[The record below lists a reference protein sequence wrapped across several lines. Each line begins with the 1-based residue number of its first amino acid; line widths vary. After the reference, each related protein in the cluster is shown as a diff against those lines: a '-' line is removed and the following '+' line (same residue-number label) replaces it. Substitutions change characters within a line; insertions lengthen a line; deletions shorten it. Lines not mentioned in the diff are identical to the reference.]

1 MKKNQINKN
10 RIKKKISSMSKIS
23 NDNNLMKNEETYLE
37 LKDNIN
43 KNNKEKKEPYPP
55 DVSEIIAK
63 ILIEKII
70 AISIRDAKKEEIQP
84 ILLNYYSE
92 YVTNQINTLLSLNY
106 LFHIEEPE
114 NFDTFDYSKFWN
126 TNYKKSNTW
135 VELEEPI
142 SSKCD
147 RNEGIFVRHIPL
159 ENNDKIPINDI
170 RQNNDNESLYKEN
183 NNIKKEIIDKRTRN
197 KRSIKNLNSELESL
211 EEVGAES
218 IDEDNISQ
226 KEKKQIQTNLPLN
239 KSIKQKIN
247 GKISNTNIRQAIS
260 FDKTLTKRI
269 KNEKIEF
276 SSKEI
281 PEINNEFNF
290 DKYDPPNIEILR
302 KEYEKQ
308 MEEKYMK
315 NKLSSLKRYTLLN
328 RVNIPK
334 ETIFN
339 SDKLTFDPD
348 GQIIEFKPINM
359 NILVDDFKKIN
370 HKLGMIEPSG
380 KLSLKRNSKIKG
392 TKRNLKKKISSIIIK
407 NPDDIDC
414 DKIFFSRINPNK
426 KTKTIQSGNN
436 FSLMLPSVG
445 VNIKDEEKVK
455 KGSREFG
462 KFFNKYSLE
471 DFERILNDCL
481 PKENQEL
488 VKNHLEKNKSIS
500 QLVKEKN
507 NIMSL
512 SMNNSGNNNNNNS
525 FEFPNP
531 LINQDNQDNEE
542 NQNNLNNEQYKRNS
556 LNNNNIIIANSKNID
571 MNNSTSLM
579 NNYNNS
585 FFTNRSKKLNYF
597 NTNLKGFIKLK
608 NTSNSSLKLELD
620 SLNDLEVKKQFFSPE
635 KTNRKFE
642 NLFTKKYKFMFN
654 KEKNKKDI
662 SKDMNDLNRRI
673 ISDVGWGNNTI
684 RKNMS
689 SQNILYSKHQNKNQ
703 LFKEL
708 GNSFINNFK
717 LKLPRERK
725 TKILD

>member
-1 MKKNQINKN
+1 
-10 RIKKKISSMSKIS
+10 
-23 NDNNLMKNEETYLE
+23 
-37 LKDNIN
+37 
-43 KNNKEKKEPYPP
+43 
-55 DVSEIIAK
+55 
-63 ILIEKII
+63 
-70 AISIRDAKKEEIQP
+70 
-84 ILLNYYSE
+84 
-92 YVTNQINTLLSLNY
+92 
-106 LFHIEEPE
+106 
-114 NFDTFDYSKFWN
+114 
-126 TNYKKSNTW
+126 
-135 VELEEPI
+135 
-142 SSKCD
+142 
-147 RNEGIFVRHIPL
+147 
-159 ENNDKIPINDI
+159 
-170 RQNNDNESLYKEN
+170 
-183 NNIKKEIIDKRTRN
+183 
-197 KRSIKNLNSELESL
+197 
-211 EEVGAES
+211 
-218 IDEDNISQ
+218 
-226 KEKKQIQTNLPLN
+226 
-239 KSIKQKIN
+239 
-247 GKISNTNIRQAIS
+247 
-260 FDKTLTKRI
+260 
-269 KNEKIEF
+269 
-276 SSKEI
+276 
-281 PEINNEFNF
+281 
-290 DKYDPPNIEILR
+290 
-302 KEYEKQ
+302 
-308 MEEKYMK
+308 
-315 NKLSSLKRYTLLN
+315 
-328 RVNIPK
+328 
-334 ETIFN
+334 
-339 SDKLTFDPD
+339 
-348 GQIIEFKPINM
+348 
-359 NILVDDFKKIN
+359 
-370 HKLGMIEPSG
+370 
-380 KLSLKRNSKIKG
+380 
-392 TKRNLKKKISSIIIK
+392 
-407 NPDDIDC
+407 
-414 DKIFFSRINPNK
+414 
-426 KTKTIQSGNN
+426 
-436 FSLMLPSVG
+436 MLPSVG

-542 NQNNLNNEQYKRNS
+542 IQNNLNNEQYKRNS

-608 NTSNSSLKLELD
+608 NTSSSSLKLELD